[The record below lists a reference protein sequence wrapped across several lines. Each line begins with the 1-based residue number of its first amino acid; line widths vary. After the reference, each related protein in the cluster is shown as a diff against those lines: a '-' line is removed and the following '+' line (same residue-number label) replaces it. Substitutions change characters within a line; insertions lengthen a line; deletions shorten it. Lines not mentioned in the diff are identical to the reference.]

1 VRILR
6 KKVLVCITPQVNSK
20 RLIDKGKE
28 IAGDAELFIL
38 HVSKGR
44 NIIDS
49 AESVALLE
57 LLFTYAGKLGGVVLG
72 MASDDVYKAIKK
84 FILKETITNVV
95 LGAPAPDFP
104 TEENSLFEKL
114 KLDFPYIETFTL
126 PREQN

>member
-1 VRILR
+1 MR

-28 IAGDAELFIL
+28 IAADIAGGAELFIL

-57 LLFTYAGKLGGVVLG
+57 LLFTYAGKLGGSVLG

-84 FILKETITNVV
+84 FIIKETITNVV
-95 LGAPAPDFP
+95 LGAPSPDFP
-104 TEENSLFEKL
+104 TEENSLLEKL

-126 PREQN
+126 ERE